1 MKQTYSEQ
9 AVLVRKDKS
18 KAEQGVQGIQRWI
31 LAHQTFF
38 SVDELNDAISLLLD
52 KYNNKIVKRFNKSR
66 FEMFLELDKPFLQSL
81 PNERYIYKEFKEAT
95 VSQSYHIF
103 LEGCK
108 YSVPYKYL
116 GFKVFVAYSN
126 QSVLIYYKEIQI
138 ALHPKLNFSGQ
149 TSTLSEHMPTNH
161 QYVNEK
167 INRDDIPKDKEY
179 LRENTEKY
187 MLSLQNNPQ
196 KVANFFKHQ
205 KVQYAS

>member
-1 MKQTYSEQ
+1 M
-9 AVLVRKDKS
+9 LVRKDKS

-38 SVDELNDAISLLLD
+38 NVDEVNDVISLLLD
-52 KYNNKIVKRFNKSR
+52 KYNEKKVKRFNKSR
-66 FEMFLELDKPFLQSL
+66 FEIFLELDKPFLQSL

-161 QYVNEK
+161 QYAIEK

-196 KVANFFKHQ
+196 KVANFFEHQ